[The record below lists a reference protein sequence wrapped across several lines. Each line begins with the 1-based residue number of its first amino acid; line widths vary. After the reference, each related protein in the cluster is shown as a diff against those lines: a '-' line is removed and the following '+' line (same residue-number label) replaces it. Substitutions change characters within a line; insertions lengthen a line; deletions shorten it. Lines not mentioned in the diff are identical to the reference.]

1 MNRFW
6 DKFRVWMLCINYTL
20 VMAALGI
27 IIFGATHQ
35 NLSSQ
40 TKVVYN
46 RPTYTVTFDAAGGT
60 CSPASKSVKLGETY
74 GDLPTPTRTGYTFN
88 GWGYAMKL
96 TVGNNTSLVDY
107 YTVTSGS
114 AEADTYF
121 YVNKDYKLIAG
132 NQYVFRF
139 YCTVDPDNTW
149 KFAPQNVT
157 QSFPLKNGYNEV
169 TFTAIDGNF
178 FFDDWV
184 RDISHPFTITD
195 ARIEAKTAGEKI
207 TFSTEKY
214 ITNTT
219 RNTTVGNHT
228 LTAQWTP
235 NNYKIIYYENKNILD
250 GGEFRVQKDLTQNG
264 WYNNGAS
271 ITTADGLSCAKISGA
286 LTTTKYVN
294 MSVFSGTASSV
305 KIKYSTDYIVSIKC
319 KVVNYVAGTTNPLLA
334 LYMDGYYGSGGVS
347 TGTPTWYRLMDVHN
361 LGQYSGQG
369 WKDIYY
375 DTTSNSSVSYM
386 TAQSARVYVY
396 ARDFTGDIYFRDYS
410 IAEATNTSRTVT
422 FDKSPGAAS
431 VLSYSGYD
439 FLGYYTQPVGGT
451 KIYNADGSVVKGVTG
466 YTDSNGNWI
475 RATETKLYGQW
486 KGWDYLPDSAGAT
499 FVNTQA
505 LQNSSGGRNKRVV
518 QINTTKNASGTART
532 YKYSWDGSSWS
543 NGASLVTKTSTG
555 DQTLYVRV
563 YPTGGEHYRGYVQTS
578 TVVHLNKLPNAYLVK
593 TVRTGLSGWWS
604 IDAYRRVKTAT
615 MYCNATGSNVK
626 IGTAT
631 GFNDDSKH
639 SVAGW
644 SGWLITITSDT
655 TGYALH
661 CLNGFID
668 SDIVTIRV
676 NNNDDGS
683 AGNSTVYTTTDDGQI
698 KTA

>member
-149 KFAPQNVT
+149 KFAPQNVN
-157 QSFPLKNGYNEV
+157 QSFPLRNGYNEV
-169 TFTAIDGNF
+169 TFTAIDGSF

-184 RDISHPFTITD
+184 KDIAHPFTITD
-195 ARIEAKTAGEKI
+195 ARIEAKTSGEKV

-250 GGEFRVQKDLTQNG
+250 GGEFHTAKDITQNE
-264 WYNNGAS
+264 WDNYNSCTS
-271 ITTADGLSCAKISGA
+271 ITTSDGLACAKISGA
-286 LTTTKYVN
+286 IGTTKYLRL
-294 MSVFSGTASSV
+294 SVLG
-305 KIKYSTDYIVSIKC
+305 KIKFNTEYIISIKT
-319 KVVNYVAGTTNPLLA
+319 KVVNYVAGSTNPFLA
-334 LYMDGYYGSGGVS
+334 VYMDGYYNNSG
-347 TGTPTWYRLMDVHN
+347 TAKWYSLLSGQQ
-361 LGQYSGQG
+361 LGGYSGQG
-369 WKDIYY
+369 WVEVFYHMK
-375 DTTSNSSVSYM
+375 SNSTVTSS
-386 TAQSARVYVY
+386 TATSANVHVY

-486 KGWDYLPDSAGAT
+486 QGWNYLPDSAGAT

-532 YKYSWDGSSWS
+532 YKYSWDGSNWS
-543 NGASLVTKTSTG
+543 DGASLVTKTSTG

-578 TVVHLNKLPNAYLVK
+578 TTVHLNKLPMPYVYGRTWSGAFGAGGWYMTFQRKCGGALVWGIGSG
-593 TVRTGLSGWWS
+593 TSSTGL
-604 IDAYRRVKTAT
+604 
-615 MYCNATGSNVK
+615 K
-626 IGTAT
+626 ITSWT
-631 GFNDDSKH
+631 SYDDDNQH
-639 SVAGW
+639 RAGDW
-644 SGWLITITSDT
+644 SGTLISMTNTYTVKSYHSCN
-655 TGYALH
+655 GY
-661 CLNGFID
+661 ID
-668 SDIVTIRV
+668 SDI
-676 NNNDDGS
+676 
-683 AGNSTVYTTTDDGQI
+683 ASTTASGTNTTHKGGQETYYRTTDDGQL
-698 KTA
+698 TT